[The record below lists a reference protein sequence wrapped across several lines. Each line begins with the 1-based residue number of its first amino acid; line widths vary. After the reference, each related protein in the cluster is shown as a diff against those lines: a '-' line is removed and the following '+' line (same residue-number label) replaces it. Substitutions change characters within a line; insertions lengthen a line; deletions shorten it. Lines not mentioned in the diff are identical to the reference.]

1 MRGRLQRGSKPL
13 SFPQRR
19 EYRNEITKSYYV
31 YILASKRNSTLY
43 IGVTNDIIRRLY
55 EHKHNLVSG
64 FTSRY
69 GVHRLVYDEEA
80 QDVKVAL
87 KQEKQLKKWDRV
99 WKLKLI
105 EEANHNWTDL
115 SQDWIPDQVGNDR

>member
-1 MRGRLQRGSKPL
+1 
-13 SFPQRR
+13 
-19 EYRNEITKSYYV
+19 
-31 YILASKRNSTLY
+31 
-43 IGVTNDIIRRLY
+43 
-55 EHKHNLVSG
+55 
-64 FTSRY
+64 
-69 GVHRLVYDEEA
+69 LVYDEEA

>member
-1 MRGRLQRGSKPL
+1 M
-13 SFPQRR
+13 
-19 EYRNEITKSYYV
+19 TKSYYV
-31 YILASKRNSTLY
+31 HILASKRNSTLY

-69 GVHRLVYDEEA
+69 GVHRLVYYEEA

-87 KQEKQLKKWDRV
+87 KREKQLKKWDRV

>member
-69 GVHRLVYDEEA
+69 GVHRLVYNEEA

-115 SQDWIPDQVGNDR
+115 SQDWIPDQVGNNR